1 MAEAMTEAPTI
12 PPRGLAAELALVF
25 VVQLVLVAGLVRL
38 GDVLPLGGIV
48 HALVALV
55 FVFLPVLVLD
65 RRGRPYARYGIGL
78 GRPARDFAFALGLMA
93 VLFTPIAFAAGPF
106 WTRAFGLDLPSWR
119 FAWPAHYPEAA
130 LSHVLIVALPEEVF
144 YRGYVLGRLDD
155 LFRGRVRLLG
165 AEVGWGLLIQA
176 VLFALGHYLVD
187 LEPQRLAVFFPALAF
202 GWLRLRTGSIAAP
215 VLLHAGANVFME
227 ILRAGYGLGA

>member
-1 MAEAMTEAPTI
+1 MAGSMSDAPPI

-25 VVQLVLVAGLVRL
+25 AVQLALVAGLVRL
-38 GDVLPLGGIV
+38 GDVLPLGGTV

-65 RRGRPYARYGIGL
+65 RRGKPYARYGIAL
-78 GRPARDFAFALGLMA
+78 GRPARDLPFALGLMA
-93 VLFTPIAFAAGPF
+93 LLFVPIALGAGPF
-106 WTRAFGLDLPSWR
+106 WTWAFHLRLPEWS
-119 FAWPAHYPEAA
+119 FAWPSHYPEAA
-130 LSHVLIVALPEEVF
+130 LSHLLVVALPEEIF

-155 LFRGRVRLLG
+155 IFRGRVRLLG
-165 AEVGWGLLIQA
+165 ARVGWGLVIQA

-202 GWLRLRTGSIAAP
+202 GWLRLRQGSVVAP
-215 VLLHAGANVFME
+215 VLLHAGANIFME
-227 ILRAGYGLGA
+227 LLRAGYGLAA

>member
-1 MAEAMTEAPTI
+1 MTEAPTI

-38 GDVLPLGGIV
+38 GDVLPLGGTV
-48 HALVALV
+48 HALVALI

-65 RRGRPYARYGIGL
+65 RRGRSYARYGITL
-78 GRPARDFAFALGLMA
+78 GRPARDLPVAIGLMA
-93 VLFTPIAFAAGPF
+93 ILFVPIALAAGPF
-106 WTRAFGLDLPSWR
+106 WSLAFGLDLPSWS
-119 FAWPAHYPEAA
+119 FAWPASYPEAA
-130 LSHVLIVALPEEVF
+130 LSHLLIVALPEEIF

-155 LFRGRVRLLG
+155 LFSGRVRLLG
-165 AEVGWGLLIQA
+165 ASVGWGLLIQA

-227 ILRAGYGLGA
+227 ILRAGYGLSA